1 MKAPLPT
8 DSPVNSRLDSPAAS
22 RLGMPSRFSGA
33 RALMVAL
40 ACLCAAPGHAQDHA
54 PVNPQPVDVLNLDAS
69 VSSEIAPDLAVVVLA
84 VTREGVDAA
93 AMTRDVNQVL
103 ARAIAQAKAIPEVQ
117 VASGAFSTTPR
128 YDNKGQRNGWQ
139 VRAELILKSKDSAA
153 LGKLVGRLSTEMD
166 IASNG
171 FELSPELRAA
181 EEAKMID
188 RVVAAFQAKASAAAK
203 AFGYLGYS
211 IRSVTLGQASR
222 IGDPGQP
229 RPMMQAKAMA
239 MAAPSEPMPIE
250 SGRMNLQLSLH
261 GSVQMRK

>member
-1 MKAPLPT
+1 MEAALPT
-8 DSPVNSRLDSPAAS
+8 DSPVNSPLDPPAAP
-22 RLGMPSRFSGA
+22 RLGMPSRLSGA

-40 ACLCAAPGHAQDHA
+40 ACLCASPSHAQDHA

-84 VTREGVDAA
+84 VTREGIDAA

-103 ARAIAQAKAIPEVQ
+103 ARAIEQAKATPGVQ

-203 AFGYLGYS
+203 AFGYSGYS

-222 IGDPGQP
+222 IGNPGEP

-239 MAAPSEPMPIE
+239 APAEPMPIE
-250 SGRMNLQLSLH
+250 SGRMNLQLSLN